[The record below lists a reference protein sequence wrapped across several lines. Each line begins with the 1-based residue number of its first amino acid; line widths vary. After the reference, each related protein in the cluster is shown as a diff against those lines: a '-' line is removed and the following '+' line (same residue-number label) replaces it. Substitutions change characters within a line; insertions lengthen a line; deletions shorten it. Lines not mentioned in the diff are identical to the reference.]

1 MRVYHVARE
10 LDRPNRAV
18 LQLLRE
24 LGFTVSSHMARLA
37 PEEETGLREAVERQ
51 HRGAPAVRASHT
63 TAASVQA
70 SQVAEVVVKLDLDI
84 QKGKDGSRPGAA
96 APRPGAAPTAAQQT
110 RVQPRPVVT
119 KGKKPVKTMGIPKP
133 ARDKDELQEELIRE
147 AEREGI
153 EMVSVDDAT
162 FGPPLPPP
170 TGQPEGVLRT
180 VDLSAVEDAP
190 EPPPAMKRRA
200 VVNVG
205 GRQIRTLQRRKQR
218 GPKAPPVQ
226 ASQTLEVVV
235 PVSIKEFS
243 QTVGVRAQD
252 MIRHLMQATGEL
264 TFNMNTV
271 LDEAQVTALAAA
283 FDRKVTIVAEK
294 SAEEQLEESKVEGEL
309 AAEGDLVARPP
320 VVTILGHVDHGKTS
334 LLDKIRKAN
343 VAAGEFGGITQHI
356 GAFQV
361 VTESGN
367 TVTFL
372 DTPGHAAFTA
382 MRARGAQVAD
392 IVVLVIAADDGVMPQ
407 TEEAIN
413 HAKLAEVPI
422 LVALNKCDKP
432 NANPMRVKQQ
442 LTAHG
447 LSPEDWGGET
457 ICVEVSALTGAGID
471 SLLESIALV
480 AEVEELVANPK
491 APAAGHVIE
500 ARKDP
505 HRGVIA
511 TLLVEDG
518 TLSRGD
524 VVVAGMGVGRVRTM
538 LDSTGKTLK
547 AALPGTPV
555 ELFGLDDVPDAGDPF
570 HVVADERLARQAVEE
585 RKLTLR
591 EGTQFQRPQATL
603 ESLFAES
610 AEEKSEKTLNL
621 ILKADVRGSLEPLK
635 VELEKLE
642 HKEVQLNLLY
652 ATLGAVTQSD
662 VDAAIASNAVIIG
675 FHVLSESAARKSA
688 ERVGVQIRHYNV
700 IYEVVDD
707 LKAALE
713 NMLAPEQ
720 KEKITGHA
728 EIRQL
733 FASSKFGN
741 VAGCFVVDGLV
752 RRADYIRIYR
762 EGRLI
767 YGTPDKA
774 VQVDSLR
781 RVKDDVRE
789 VREGF
794 ECGIRI
800 SAYQD
805 IKQGDVIEF
814 YEIKEHK
821 RTLES

>member
-1 MRVYHVARE
+1 VRVYHIAHE
-10 LDRPNRAV
+10 LDRANRAV

-24 LGFTVSSHMARLA
+24 LGFTVASHMARLT
-37 PEEETGLREAVERQ
+37 PEEEAGLREAVERQ
-51 HRGAPAVRASHT
+51 SRGAPAVRAAHS
-63 TAASVQA
+63 AAPSVQA

-84 QKGKDGSRPGAA
+84 QTNGEAKDGRRPGAVPA
-96 APRPGAAPTAAQQT
+96 RPATAATVT
-110 RVQPRPVVT
+110 RPA
-119 KGKKPVKTMGIPKP
+119 PKP
-133 ARDKDELQEELIRE
+133 TKPRKPAKGIGSAQRPALDKDELQEELIRE

-153 EMVSVDDAT
+153 EMVSVADET
-162 FGPPLPPP
+162 FGPPAPAPGA

-180 VDLSAVEDAP
+180 VDLSAVEEAP

-205 GRQIRTLQRRKQR
+205 GRQIRTLRRMKQR

-226 ASQTLEVVV
+226 ASQDLEIMV
-235 PVSIKEFS
+235 PITVKDFS
-243 QTVGVRAQD
+243 QIVGVRAQD

-264 TFNMNTV
+264 SFNMNTV
-271 LDEAQVTALAAA
+271 LDEVQVSELAGA
-283 FDRKVTIVAEK
+283 FDRKVTVVSEK
-294 SAEEQLEESKVEGEL
+294 SAEEELEESKVEHEK
-309 AAEGDLVARPP
+309 AAEGDLEPRPP

-334 LLDKIRKAN
+334 LLDKIRKTN

-361 VTESGN
+361 ETESGHKIS
-367 TVTFL
+367 FL

-382 MRARGAQVAD
+382 MRARGAQLAD
-392 IVVLVIAADDGVMPQ
+392 IVILVVAADDGVMPQ

-422 LVALNKCDKP
+422 VVAINKIDKP
-432 NANPMRVKQQ
+432 NANPMKVKQQ
-442 LTAHG
+442 LTAHA
-447 LSPEDWGGET
+447 LSPEDWGGDT
-457 ICVEVSALTGAGID
+457 ICVEVSALTGVGVD
-471 SLLESIALV
+471 SLLESLALV
-480 AEVEELVANPK
+480 AEVEELKANPK
-491 APAAGHVIE
+491 APAAGHIVE

-524 VVVAGMGVGRVRTM
+524 YVVAGMGIGRVRTM
-538 LDSTGKTLK
+538 LDSNGKTLTK
-547 AALPGTPV
+547 ALPGTPV

-570 HVVADERLARQAVEE
+570 HVVADERLARTAVDE
-585 RKLTLR
+585 RRRVQR
-591 EGTQFQRPQATL
+591 EGAQFQRPQATL
-603 ESLFAES
+603 ESLFKETA
-610 AEEKSEKTLNL
+610 AEKSGKTLNI

-635 VELEKLE
+635 VELGKLE
-642 HKEVQLNLLY
+642 HKEVKLEVLY

-688 ERVGVQIRHYNV
+688 ERAGVEIRHYNV

-713 NMLAPEQ
+713 NLLAPEQ
-720 KEKITGHA
+720 KERITGHA
-728 EIRQL
+728 EIRQI
-733 FASSKFGN
+733 FPSSKFGN
-741 VAGCFVVDGLV
+741 IAGSFVIDGYV
-752 RRADYIRIYR
+752 RRADYVRIYR
-762 EGRLI
+762 DGKLM
-767 YGTPDKA
+767 YGADRP

-781 RVKDDVRE
+781 RVKDDAKE

-805 IKQGDVIEF
+805 VKQGDVIEF
-814 YEIKEHK
+814 YEIKQLK

>member
-1 MRVYHVARE
+1 
-10 LDRPNRAV
+10 V

-51 HRGAPAVRASHT
+51 SRGAPAVRAAHT

-84 QKGKDGSRPGAA
+84 QKGDAKDGKRPAGAPGAVRPA
-96 APRPGAAPTAAQQT
+96 ASTAA
-110 RVQPRPVVT
+110 RPAPKPVA
-119 KGKKPVKTMGIPKP
+119 KAKKPVKGMGAPKP

-153 EMVSVDDAT
+153 EMVAVDDGT
-162 FGPPLPPP
+162 FGPPPPP
-170 TGQPEGVLRT
+170 PGTEAAAPPAGQPDGVLRT
-180 VDLSAVEDAP
+180 VDLAAVEDAP
-190 EPPPAMKRRA
+190 MPPPEARRRA

-205 GRQIRTLQRRKQR
+205 GRQIRTLQRKKQR

-226 ASQTLEVVV
+226 ASQNLEVVV
-235 PVSIKEFS
+235 PISIKEYS
-243 QTVGVRAQD
+243 QLVGVRAQD
-252 MIRHLMQATGEL
+252 MIRHLITSTGDL
-264 TFNMNTV
+264 SFNMNTV
-271 LDEAQVTALAAA
+271 LDEEKVKTLAEAFNRTVT
-283 FDRKVTIVAEK
+283 VVAEK
-294 SAEEQLEESKVEGEL
+294 SAEEKLEEAKVESEL
-309 AAEGDLVARPP
+309 AAEGDLVPRPP

-334 LLDKIRKAN
+334 LLDKIRKTN

-361 VTESGN
+361 ETETGHKI
-367 TVTFL
+367 TFL

-392 IVVLVIAADDGVMPQ
+392 IVVLVVAADDGVMPQ
-407 TEEAIN
+407 TEEAIT
-413 HAKLAEVPI
+413 HAKLAQVPI
-422 LVALNKCDKP
+422 VVALNKVDKP

-442 LTAHG
+442 LTAHA
-447 LSPEDWGGET
+447 LSPEDWGGDT
-457 ICVEVSALTGAGID
+457 ICAEVSALTGKGID
-471 SLLESIALV
+471 SLLESLALV
-480 AEVEELVANPK
+480 AEVEELKANPK
-491 APAAGHVIE
+491 SPAAGHVIE

-505 HRGVIA
+505 NRGVIA

-524 VVVAGMGVGRVRTM
+524 VIVAGMGVGRVRTM
-538 LDSTGKTLK
+538 LDSNGATLK
-547 AALPGTPV
+547 EALPGTPV
-555 ELFGLDDVPDAGDPF
+555 ELFGLDEAPDAGDPF
-570 HVVADERLARQAVEE
+570 HAVADERLARAAVAE
-585 RKLTLR
+585 RQLQMR

-603 ESLFAES
+603 ESLFKES
-610 AEEKSEKTLNL
+610 AQEKTDKTLNV

-642 HKEVQLNLLY
+642 HKEVELNLLY
-652 ATLGAVTQSD
+652 ASLGAVTQSD

-675 FHVLSESAARKSA
+675 FHVLSESAAKKSA
-688 ERVGVQIRHYNV
+688 ERAGVQIRHYNV

-720 KEKITGHA
+720 KERITGHA
-728 EIRQL
+728 EIRKL
-733 FASSKFGN
+733 FVSSKFGN
-741 VAGCFVVDGLV
+741 VAGCFVIDGYV
-752 RRADYIRIYR
+752 RRADYIRLYR
-762 EGRLI
+762 DGKLM
-767 YGTPDKA
+767 YGAEKA

-781 RVKDDVRE
+781 RIKDDVRE

-805 IKQGDVIEF
+805 IKEGDVIEF
-814 YEIKEHK
+814 YEIKAQK